1 MKTNYRHQNLRA
13 QELRRAD
20 RKERAAFKATSAL
33 KAVFALKT
41 ESTEPE
47 CVQFSVFTQ
56 SGMVNSWRVRSFARH
71 HEGVSLDLM
80 SSRYWLG

>member
-1 MKTNYRHQNLRA
+1 MKTNYRHQNLRSH
-13 QELRRAD
+13 ELRRAA
-20 RKERAAFKATSAL
+20 RKERAAF

-56 SGMVNSWRVRSFARH
+56 SGMVNSRRVRSFARH

>member
-1 MKTNYRHQNLRA
+1 MKTNYRHQNLRSH
-13 QELRRAD
+13 ELRRAA
-20 RKERAAFKATSAL
+20 RKERAAF

-56 SGMVNSWRVRSFARH
+56 SGMVNSRRVRSFARRH
-71 HEGVSLDLM
+71 KVVSLDLM
-80 SSRYWLG
+80 PSRYWLG

>member
-1 MKTNYRHQNLRA
+1 MKTNYRHQNLRSH
-13 QELRRAD
+13 ELRRAA
-20 RKERAAFKATSAL
+20 RKERAAF

-56 SGMVNSWRVRSFARH
+56 SGMVNSRRVRSFARH
-71 HEGVSLDLM
+71 HEVVSLDLM
-80 SSRYWLG
+80 PSRYWLG

>member
-13 QELRRAD
+13 QELRRAA
-20 RKERAAFKATSAL
+20 RKERAAFKAASAL

-56 SGMVNSWRVRSFARH
+56 SGMVNSRRFRSFARRH
-71 HEGVSLDLM
+71 QAITLDQV
-80 SSRYWLG
+80 SSRFWLT